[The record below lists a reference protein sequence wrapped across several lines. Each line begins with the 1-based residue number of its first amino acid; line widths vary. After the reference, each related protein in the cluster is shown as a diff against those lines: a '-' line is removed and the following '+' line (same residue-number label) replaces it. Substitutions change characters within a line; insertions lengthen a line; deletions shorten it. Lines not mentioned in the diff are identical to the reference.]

1 MSLSTYVSLG
11 IISQCTARS
20 ISKKVSWICPKAK
33 INVEQIVEDHW
44 LKTKVRISYSQLEK
58 HRFLDTPYHGH
69 VLSCLSQHF
78 HRPEI
83 LSRIME
89 AKAGE
94 DDMVNNELDCTY
106 ILILLSE
113 AD

>member
-1 MSLSTYVSLG
+1 MF
-11 IISQCTARS
+11 
-20 ISKKVSWICPKAK
+20 
-33 INVEQIVEDHW
+33 
-44 LKTKVRISYSQLEK
+44 
-58 HRFLDTPYHGH
+58 FLVYPNTFIG
-69 VLSCLSQHF
+69 
-78 HRPEI
+78 PEI

>member
-1 MSLSTYVSLG
+1 MSNKLSKTIGLKRKYAFP
-11 IISQCTARS
+11 T
-20 ISKKVSWICPKAK
+20 VSWNSIDSWTCL
-33 INVEQIVEDHW
+33 ITDM
-44 LKTKVRISYSQLEK
+44 S
-58 HRFLDTPYHGH
+58 FLVYPNTFIG
-69 VLSCLSQHF
+69 
-78 HRPEI
+78 PEI